1 LASLQGNLIYQE
13 NLELHKKVKL
23 VSQENSELREVQVLA
38 AHESLR
44 NIFHL
49 PFSSKLNLLP
59 PKKEP

>member
-1 LASLQGNLIYQE
+1 LQGNLIYQE

-38 AHESLR
+38 AHVSLR

-49 PFSSKLNLLP
+49 PFGSELNLLP
-59 PKKEP
+59 PNKEP